1 MKNYT
6 EYNSK
11 IGIKELLTQIE
22 LPTDNKGFVREM
34 NLGEM
39 IASVKVPNEGFS
51 YNEDGELVEYLSD
64 NLQNLRVD
72 YLASLR
78 SVSFEFKILEF
89 KKLS

>member
-22 LPTDNKGFVREM
+22 LPTDTKGFVREM

-39 IASVKVPNEGFS
+39 ISSVKVPHEGFS
-51 YNEDGELVEYLSD
+51 YDENGELLETAD
-64 NLQNLRVD
+64 TPQNLRVD

-78 SVSFEFKILEF
+78 PVSFEFKILEF
-89 KKLS
+89 NKLS